1 MFPYERRHEIL
12 IYLASDDTVQK
23 SYPFNAGFN
32 MKIIVRNM
40 QMQQTSTERELLIN
54 FQVKQ
59 STFLRELF
67 THFPRLT

>member
-54 FQVKQ
+54 FQEKQ

>member
-32 MKIIVRNM
+32 MKIIARNV

-54 FQVKQ
+54 FQEKQ
-59 STFLRELF
+59 STFFRELF

>member
-1 MFPYERRHEIL
+1 MKDGMK

-32 MKIIVRNM
+32 MKIIARNM

-54 FQVKQ
+54 FQEKQ